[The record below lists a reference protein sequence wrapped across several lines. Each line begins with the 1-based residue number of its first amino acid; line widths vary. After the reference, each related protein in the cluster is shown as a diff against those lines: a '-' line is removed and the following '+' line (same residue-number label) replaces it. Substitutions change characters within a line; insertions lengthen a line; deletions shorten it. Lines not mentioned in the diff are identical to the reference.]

1 MSSKNERVA
10 WVRADSGLTL
20 AKFGER
26 IEISPQAVNMIE
38 KGKSNPSDGTLLNI
52 STQFKVSLDWLRD
65 GVGEPRPPKPRSVE
79 LAELVHTLYV
89 DSPESFRSRLITT
102 LLRFDPNGPEW
113 DILERIYRSLL

>member
-1 MSSKNERVA
+1 MEKNERIA

-26 IEISPQAVNMIE
+26 IGIAASSVKYLESGRNTPRD
-38 KGKSNPSDGTLLNI
+38 STLLNI
-52 STQFKVSLDWLRD
+52 STQFDVSLDWLRD

-102 LLRFDPNGPEW
+102 LLRFDPDGPEW
-113 DILERIYRSLL
+113 DILERIYRSLLP

>member
-1 MSSKNERVA
+1 MERNERVA

-26 IEISPQAVNMIE
+26 IGIAASSVSLIE
-38 KGKSNPSDGTLLNI
+38 SGRNNPRDTTLINI
-52 STQFKVSLDWLRD
+52 STQFNVSLDWLRD

-79 LAELVHTLYV
+79 LAELVHTLYA

-113 DILERIYRSLL
+113 EILERIYRSLLP